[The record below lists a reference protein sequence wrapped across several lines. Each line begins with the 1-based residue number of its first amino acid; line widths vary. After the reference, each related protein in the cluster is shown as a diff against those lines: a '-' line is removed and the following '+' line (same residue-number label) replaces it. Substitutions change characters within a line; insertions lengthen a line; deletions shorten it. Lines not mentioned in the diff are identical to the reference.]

1 VHDREVG
8 GFSATE
14 KRSEAVTIVGDFRES
29 ESARSNDLAHASAA
43 RRTRVDLRLKKLL
56 PPAGSVPKPLIDAVR
71 DICLGPG
78 KRVRPL
84 LAMLSSAHFGGRE
97 LAALDFGCALELIH
111 AASLVVDDL
120 PCMDDAV
127 IRRGKM
133 TLHRR
138 FGEDTAVL
146 SAVAL
151 VNHAYGVIAG
161 DAAVESETR
170 LALIALLSE
179 TVGFC
184 GLVSGQFRDLR
195 DPETLRDELTLTTL
209 NYQKT
214 GVLFAAAMVGGAMIA
229 GADQTAQG
237 QARLFANRLGL
248 AFQLWDDLQDSVSTS
263 EAIGKDVRK
272 DDDRVTFVTLWGEKR
287 TRAAIAE
294 TIDEALDSFGDR
306 SCPLALYA
314 LNLFHHA
321 GYGG

>member
-1 VHDREVG
+1 M
-8 GFSATE
+8 
-14 KRSEAVTIVGDFRES
+14 TIVGVLRES
-29 ESARSNDLAHASAA
+29 DSVGSVDLGDASAA
-43 RRTRVDLRLKKLL
+43 RRMRVDLRLKKLL
-56 PPAGSVPKPLIDAVR
+56 PPADSAPRPLTDAVR

-78 KRVRPL
+78 KRVRPV
-84 LAMLSSAHFGGRE
+84 LAMLSSAHFGGHE

-111 AASLVVDDL
+111 AASLVLDDL

-127 IRRGKM
+127 MRRGKL
-133 TLHRR
+133 TVHRR

-151 VNHAYGVIAG
+151 LNHAYGVIAS
-161 DAAVESETR
+161 DAKVDSETR

-195 DPETLRDELTLTTL
+195 DPEALRDELTLTSL
-209 NYQKT
+209 NHQKT

-229 GADQTAQG
+229 GADQAAQV
-237 QARLFANRLGL
+237 QAQIFANRLGL

-263 EAIGKDVRK
+263 EAMGKDVRK
-272 DDDRVTFVTLWGEKR
+272 DDGRVTFLTLWGEER
-287 TRAAIAE
+287 TRSAIAE
-294 TIDEALDSFGDR
+294 TIDEALASLGDS

>member
-1 VHDREVG
+1 MTIVSVRRESDTICSLDLEDA
-8 GFSATE
+8 SAT
-14 KRSEAVTIVGDFRES
+14 
-29 ESARSNDLAHASAA
+29 
-43 RRTRVDLRLKKLL
+43 RRTWVDQRLKQLL
-56 PPAGSVPKPLIDAVR
+56 PPAGSAPRPLTDAVR

-111 AASLVVDDL
+111 TASLVLDDL
-120 PCMDDAV
+120 PCMDNAV
-127 IRRGKM
+127 MRRGKL

-146 SAVAL
+146 SGVGL
-151 VNHAYGVIAG
+151 LNHAYGVIAG
-161 DAAVESETR
+161 DATVDSETR

-179 TVGFC
+179 AVGFC

-195 DPETLRDELTLTTL
+195 DPESLRDERTLTSL

-229 GADQTAQG
+229 GADQTAQT

-263 EAIGKDVRK
+263 EAMGKDVRK
-272 DDDRVTFVTLWGEKR
+272 DDGRVTFVTLWGEER
-287 TRAAIAE
+287 TRAAIAK
-294 TIDEALDSFGDR
+294 TIDEALSSFGDR
-306 SCPLALYA
+306 NCALALYA

>member
-1 VHDREVG
+1 M
-8 GFSATE
+8 
-14 KRSEAVTIVGDFRES
+14 TIASVLRKSDS
-29 ESARSNDLAHASAA
+29 VSSIDLADASAA
-43 RRTRVDLRLKKLL
+43 RRGRVDLRLKKLL
-56 PPAGSVPKPLIDAVR
+56 SPADAAPKSLNGAVR
-71 DICLGPG
+71 DVCLGPG

-84 LAMLSSAHFGGRE
+84 LAMLSSAHFGGSE

-111 AASLVVDDL
+111 TASLVLDDL

-127 IRRGKM
+127 MRRGKL

-146 SAVAL
+146 AAVAL
-151 VNHAYGVIAG
+151 LNHAYGVIAS
-161 DAAVESETR
+161 DASLDSKTR

-179 TVGFC
+179 TVGFR

-195 DPETLRDELTLTTL
+195 DPEALRDELTLASL

-229 GADQTAQG
+229 GADQAAQMK
-237 QARLFANRLGL
+237 ARLFANRLGL

-263 EAIGKDVRK
+263 EAIGKDVHK
-272 DDDRVTFVTLWGEKR
+272 DDRRVTFVTLWGEER

-294 TIDEALDSFGDR
+294 TIDEALASFGDPN
-306 SCPLALYA
+306 CPLAYYA
-314 LNLFHHA
+314 LNLFHYA
-321 GYGG
+321 GYGS

>member
-1 VHDREVG
+1 M
-8 GFSATE
+8 
-14 KRSEAVTIVGDFRES
+14 TIASVLRES
-29 ESARSNDLAHASAA
+29 DTVSSTDLAGESAA
-43 RRTRVDLRLKKLL
+43 RRARVDLRLKKLL
-56 PPAGSVPKPLIDAVR
+56 PPADSAPRPLTDAVR
-71 DICLGPG
+71 DICLRQG

-111 AASLVVDDL
+111 TASLVLDDL

-127 IRRGKM
+127 IRRGKV

-146 SAVAL
+146 SAVGL
-151 VNHAYGVIAG
+151 LNLAYGVIVG
-161 DAAVESETR
+161 DAEVEPETR
-170 LALIALLSE
+170 LALIALLSD
-179 TVGFC
+179 TVGFH

-195 DPETLRDELTLTTL
+195 DPEALRDELTLTSL

-214 GVLFAAAMVGGAMIA
+214 GVLFAAAIVGGAMIA
-229 GADQTAQG
+229 GADEAAQV
-237 QARLFANRLGL
+237 QARLFASRLGL

-272 DDDRVTFVTLWGEKR
+272 DDGRVTFVTLWGEER

-294 TIDEALDSFGDR
+294 TIDEALTSFGAP

-321 GYGG
+321 GYGV

>member
-1 VHDREVG
+1 MTTVSVLRDSDAV
-8 GFSATE
+8 
-14 KRSEAVTIVGDFRES
+14 RSI
-29 ESARSNDLAHASAA
+29 DLADASDA
-43 RRTRVDLRLKKLL
+43 RRTCVDLRLKELL
-56 PPAGSVPKPLIDAVR
+56 PPADSAPRPLTNAVR

-111 AASLVVDDL
+111 TASLVLDDL
-120 PCMDDAV
+120 PCMDDAEL
-127 IRRGKM
+127 RRGKL

-151 VNHAYGVIAG
+151 LNHAYGVIAG
-161 DAAVESETR
+161 DRAVDSDTR
-170 LALIALLSE
+170 LALLVLLSE
-179 TVGFC
+179 TVGFR

-195 DPETLRDELTLTTL
+195 DPESLRDELTLTSL
-209 NYQKT
+209 NHQKT
-214 GVLFAAAMVGGAMIA
+214 GVLFAAAMIGGAMIA
-229 GADQTAQG
+229 GADQAAQMR
-237 QARLFANRLGL
+237 ARLFANGLGL
-248 AFQLWDDLQDSVSTS
+248 AFQMWDDLQDSVSTS
-263 EAIGKDVRK
+263 DAIGKDVRK
-272 DDDRVTFVTLWGEKR
+272 DDGRVTFVTLWGEER

-294 TIDEALDSFGDR
+294 TIDEALANFGDP

-314 LNLFHHA
+314 LALFRRA

>member
-1 VHDREVG
+1 MTIVSVRRESDTICSLDLEDA
-8 GFSATE
+8 SAT
-14 KRSEAVTIVGDFRES
+14 
-29 ESARSNDLAHASAA
+29 
-43 RRTRVDLRLKKLL
+43 RRTWVDQRLKKLL
-56 PPAGSVPKPLIDAVR
+56 PPAGSAPRPLTDAVR

-111 AASLVVDDL
+111 TASLVLDDL
-120 PCMDDAV
+120 PCMDNAV
-127 IRRGKM
+127 MRRGKL

-146 SAVAL
+146 SGVGL
-151 VNHAYGVIAG
+151 LNHAYGVIAG
-161 DAAVESETR
+161 DATVDSETR

-179 TVGFC
+179 AVGFC

-195 DPETLRDELTLTTL
+195 DPEALRDELTLTSL

-229 GADQTAQG
+229 GADQTAQT

-263 EAIGKDVRK
+263 EAMGKDVRK
-272 DDDRVTFVTLWGEKR
+272 DDGRVTFVTLWGEER
-287 TRAAIAE
+287 TRAAIAK
-294 TIDEALDSFGDR
+294 TIDEALSSFGDR
-306 SCPLALYA
+306 NCALALYA

>member
-1 VHDREVG
+1 M
-8 GFSATE
+8 
-14 KRSEAVTIVGDFRES
+14 TIVSVLRES
-29 ESARSNDLAHASAA
+29 DSVCSIDVADASAA
-43 RRTRVDLRLKKLL
+43 RRTCVDLRLKELL
-56 PPAGSVPKPLIDAVR
+56 PPADSAPRPLTNAVR

-111 AASLVVDDL
+111 TASLVLDDL
-120 PCMDDAV
+120 PCMDDAEL
-127 IRRGKM
+127 RRGKL

-151 VNHAYGVIAG
+151 LNHAYGVIAS
-161 DAAVESETR
+161 DPAVDSDTR
-170 LALIALLSE
+170 LALLVLLSE
-179 TVGFC
+179 TVGFR

-195 DPETLRDELTLTTL
+195 DPESLRDELTLASL

-229 GADQTAQG
+229 GADQAAQMR
-237 QARLFANRLGL
+237 ARLFANGLGL
-248 AFQLWDDLQDSVSTS
+248 AFQMWDDLLDSVSTS
-263 EAIGKDVRK
+263 DAIGKDVRK
-272 DDDRVTFVTLWGEKR
+272 DDGRVTFVTLWGEER

-294 TIDEALDSFGDR
+294 TIDEALANFGDP

-314 LNLFHHA
+314 LTLFHRA

>member
-1 VHDREVG
+1 
-8 GFSATE
+8 
-14 KRSEAVTIVGDFRES
+14 
-29 ESARSNDLAHASAA
+29 
-43 RRTRVDLRLKKLL
+43 
-56 PPAGSVPKPLIDAVR
+56 
-71 DICLGPG
+71 
-78 KRVRPL
+78 
-84 LAMLSSAHFGGRE
+84 MLSSAHFGGRE

-111 AASLVVDDL
+111 TASLVLDDL

-127 IRRGKM
+127 MRRGKL

-151 VNHAYGVIAG
+151 LNHAYGVIAN
-161 DAAVESETR
+161 DVTVVSETR

-179 TVGFC
+179 TVGFR
-184 GLVSGQFRDLR
+184 GLVAGQFRDLR
-195 DPETLRDELTLTTL
+195 DPETHRDELALTSL

-229 GADQTAQG
+229 GADQAAQG

-263 EAIGKDVRK
+263 EAMGKDVRK
-272 DDDRVTFVTLWGEKR
+272 DDGRVTFVTLWGEER

-294 TIDEALDSFGDR
+294 TIDEALASIADPG
-306 SCPLALYA
+306 CPLALYA

>member
-1 VHDREVG
+1 M
-8 GFSATE
+8 
-14 KRSEAVTIVGDFRES
+14 TIASVLRQRYS
-29 ESARSNDLAHASAA
+29 VSSIDLADASAA
-43 RRTRVDLRLKKLL
+43 WRGRVDLRLKKLL
-56 PPAGSVPKPLIDAVR
+56 PRADSAPKSLTGAVR

-84 LAMLSSAHFGGRE
+84 LAMLSTAHFGGRE

-111 AASLVVDDL
+111 TASLVLDDL

-127 IRRGKM
+127 MRRGKL

-146 SAVAL
+146 AAVAL
-151 VNHAYGVIAG
+151 LNQAYGVIAS
-161 DAAVESETR
+161 DATVDSKTR

-179 TVGFC
+179 TVGFR

-195 DPETLRDELTLTTL
+195 DPQALRDERTLTSL

-229 GADQTAQG
+229 GADQAAQM

-263 EAIGKDVRK
+263 EATGKDVRK
-272 DDDRVTFVTLWGEKR
+272 DDGRVTFVTLWGEAR
-287 TRAAIAE
+287 TRVAIAE
-294 TIDEALDSFGDR
+294 TIDEALASFGDPN
-306 SCPLALYA
+306 CPLAHYA
-314 LNLFHHA
+314 LNLFHYS
-321 GYGG
+321 GYGS